1 MAVQRLIL
9 ACSSTPQAV
18 AGTVGPGGPYHGH
31 IRVRLK
37 SIAGTCYLGS
47 SSVTTAGYPLT
58 SADAAIQETLVTGE
72 SLWVASSSGATATL
86 AILRTAE
93 TT

>member
-1 MAVQRLIL
+1 MAAQSLVI
-9 ACSSTPQAV
+9 ACSSTPAAV
-18 AGTVGPGGPYHGH
+18 AGTFGGGAVHGY
-31 IRVRLK
+31 IRVQLK
-37 SIAGTCYLGS
+37 SIAGVCYLGS

-58 SADAAIQETLVTGE
+58 SADASIQETLITGE